1 MVAVSI
7 RDYNL
12 QFYNHQMTLYTSTD
26 LTVEIYEAAC
36 TCFEKLW
43 NGLPIRYL
51 GIHTS
56 HVTQSEFRQ
65 SNLFETVDYEKQRKA
80 EAAIDTL
87 RKRFGKDSVMR
98 ASFLPS
104 PSGNKKIFIDHMG
117 GGISRD
123 RQTVDYTKETIL

>member
-1 MVAVSI
+1 M
-7 RDYNL
+7 
-12 QFYNHQMTLYTSTD
+12 
-26 LTVEIYEAAC
+26 
-36 TCFEKLW
+36 FEK
-43 NGLPIRYL
+43 
-51 GIHTS
+51 
-56 HVTQSEFRQ
+56 
-65 SNLFETVDYEKQRKA
+65 VDYEKQRKA

-104 PSGNKKIFIDHMG
+104 SSGNKKIFIDHMG